1 MADDTELI
9 LAETSDRI
17 RTIVF
22 NRPEKKNAFTRGMY
36 ERLVR
41 LLDDAAADDGVR
53 VVMLRGTE
61 GCFTSGNDL
70 KDFLERPPRDTD
82 SPVFQLLLRLHR
94 LDKPLVAAVQGPA
107 IGLGTTMLLHCDLVF
122 AGEGAMF
129 QLPFVD
135 LGLCPE
141 GASTFLVPR
150 MMGHQRASELLL
162 LGERFGAGTAHA
174 VNLVNRVC
182 ADDRVVAE
190 AHDVARQLAE
200 KPPASVRLTK
210 QLLRRATTQRTGEA
224 LHAEAEQFMQR
235 LTSPE
240 AKEAFTAFLER
251 RKPDFSRFS

>member
-1 MADDTELI
+1 MADATDLI
-9 LAETSDRI
+9 LVETNDRI
-17 RTIVF
+17 RTIIF
-22 NRPEKKNAFTRGMY
+22 NRPEKKNAFTRAMY
-36 ERLVR
+36 ERLVA
-41 LLDDAAADDGVR
+41 LLDEAAADDEVR
-53 VVMLRGTE
+53 VVLLRGTE

-70 KDFLERPPRDTD
+70 KDFLEDPPADTD

-94 LDKPLVAAVQGPA
+94 LDKPMVAAVQGPA

-141 GASTFLVPR
+141 GASTFLLPR
-150 MMGHQRASELLL
+150 IMGHQRASELLL

-174 VNLVNRVC
+174 VGLVNRVC
-182 ADDRVVAE
+182 ADDRVVRE
-190 AHDVARQLAE
+190 AHDVARQLAQ

-210 QLLRRATTQRTGEA
+210 QLLRRATADRTHET
-224 LHAEAEQFMQR
+224 LHAEAKEFMQR
-235 LTSPE
+235 LTSDE
-240 AKEAFTAFLER
+240 AKEALTAFLER